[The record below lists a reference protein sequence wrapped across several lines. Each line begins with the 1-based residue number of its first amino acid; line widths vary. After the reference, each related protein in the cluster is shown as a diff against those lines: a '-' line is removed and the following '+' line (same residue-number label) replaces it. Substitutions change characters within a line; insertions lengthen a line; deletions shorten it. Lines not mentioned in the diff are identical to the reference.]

1 VGTVQG
7 GAEQVNIYSS
17 AYSSASGIVR
27 YALLAIPLVFL
38 TVFFLL
44 PLALTIVVSFWERAG
59 FWMQPT
65 FSLRAYQDFFGG
77 PRLFLLR
84 RGLSVAALVTA
95 LGLALAYPIAYFLC
109 MHVRVKVSR
118 TVLLLF
124 TVPFVV
130 NYIIRNFSWAYLL
143 SRTGPIN
150 HALQALHLTRG
161 PVDWLLFSD
170 FSVLVGLVTSYM
182 PFMIYPL
189 WLALAGIDRG
199 LIQASWMLGA
209 PPLSTFL
216 RITLPLST
224 PGIFAAIIF
233 GFVGSFGESAVPIIL
248 GGLGY
253 QLMGNT
259 ITSTLDVLNYPLA
272 AAMSSIVVVV
282 MLLFLGVWYLAFDV
296 RAFLGKIVRWRY

>member
-1 VGTVQG
+1 MGTIQG
-7 GAEQVNIYSS
+7 GAEQVDIYR
-17 AYSSASGIVR
+17 SASGIAR

-38 TVFFLL
+38 TIFFLL
-44 PLALTIVVSFWERAG
+44 PLALTIVVSFWERTG
-59 FWMQPT
+59 FWMRPT
-65 FSLRAYQDFFGG
+65 FSLHAYQDFFSG

-109 MHVRVKVSR
+109 LHVRVKVSR

-199 LIQASWMLGA
+199 FIQASWVLGA
-209 PPLSTFL
+209 PPLATFL

-282 MLLFLGVWYLAFDV
+282 MLLFLGAWYLAFDV